1 MTIKSYG
8 WQAIYDKDLV
18 ALKSPY
24 NLHRCNLCWNVHSE
38 TMLQKIITFYQD
50 IPFFL
55 YNTHD
60 INSNYLQLD
69 TMLESL
75 NLLAI
80 RDVYQKI
87 SEQVIKGQ
95 LSPIDYLQ
103 ELVQIELEQLDLL
116 LDIIYKQVL

>member
-1 MTIKSYG
+1 M
-8 WQAIYDKDLV
+8 
-18 ALKSPY
+18 
-24 NLHRCNLCWNVHSE
+24 
-38 TMLQKIITFYQD
+38 
-50 IPFFL
+50 
-55 YNTHD
+55 
-60 INSNYLQLD
+60 INNSKLDTSKTLD

-103 ELVQIELEQLDLL
+103 ELVQIELEQRYQRTIMQL
-116 LDIIYKQVL
+116 IK